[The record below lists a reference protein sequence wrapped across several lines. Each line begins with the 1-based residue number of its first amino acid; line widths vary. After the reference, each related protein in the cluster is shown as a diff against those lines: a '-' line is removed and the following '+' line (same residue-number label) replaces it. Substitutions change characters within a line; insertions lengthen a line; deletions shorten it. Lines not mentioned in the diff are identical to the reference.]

1 MSSWR
6 PPRAMN
12 RIEQLVEKV
21 PHARTVVHGETTLSE
36 VAHFL
41 VPKPV
46 VSGISEGTI
55 VELVAGPFK
64 GEKAVV
70 KRIDTGKEEIT
81 VELYESVLPI
91 PITVRGDNVRVVD
104 KGDGQVTILFRPG
117 QDYTF
122 KSLPVNLSKP
132 RLCTQR
138 VRHGDTMAEVV
149 EVLVA
154 GGKAT
159 AGPPIGPALGPLGI
173 NVKAVVD
180 EINKKTGTFNGMQ
193 VPVKIEVDDKKNF
206 TVTVGIPPTTALIKK
221 EANIEKG
228 SAEPSTIVVGNLPL
242 EAAVSIA
249 RMKQDDMLSYDLKT
263 AVKEVVGT
271 CVSMGVTVD
280 GKKPKEVIAAINAGD
295 YDKVLAV

>member
-1 MSSWR
+1 
-6 PPRAMN
+6 
-12 RIEQLVEKV
+12 
-21 PHARTVVHGETTLSE
+21 
-36 VAHFL
+36 
-41 VPKPV
+41 
-46 VSGISEGTI
+46 
-55 VELVAGPFK
+55 
-64 GEKAVV
+64 
-70 KRIDTGKEEIT
+70 
-81 VELYESVLPI
+81 
-91 PITVRGDNVRVVD
+91 
-104 KGDGQVTILFRPG
+104 
-117 QDYTF
+117 
-122 KSLPVNLSKP
+122 
-132 RLCTQR
+132 
-138 VRHGDTMAEVV
+138 MAEVV

-249 RMKQDDMLSYDLKT
+249 RMKKDDMLSYDLKT

>member
-1 MSSWR
+1 
-6 PPRAMN
+6 
-12 RIEQLVEKV
+12 
-21 PHARTVVHGETTLSE
+21 
-36 VAHFL
+36 
-41 VPKPV
+41 
-46 VSGISEGTI
+46 
-55 VELVAGPFK
+55 
-64 GEKAVV
+64 
-70 KRIDTGKEEIT
+70 
-81 VELYESVLPI
+81 
-91 PITVRGDNVRVVD
+91 
-104 KGDGQVTILFRPG
+104 
-117 QDYTF
+117 
-122 KSLPVNLSKP
+122 
-132 RLCTQR
+132 
-138 VRHGDTMAEVV
+138 MAEVV

-249 RMKQDDMLSYDLKT
+249 RMKQNDMLSYDLKT

-280 GKKPKEVIAAINAGD
+280 GKKPKEVIAAINAGA